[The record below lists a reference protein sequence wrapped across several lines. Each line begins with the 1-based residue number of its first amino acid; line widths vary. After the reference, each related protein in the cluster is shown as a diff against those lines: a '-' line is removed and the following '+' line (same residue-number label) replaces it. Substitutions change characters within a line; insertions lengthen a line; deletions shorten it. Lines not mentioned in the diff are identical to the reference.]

1 MELPLLVARTRES
14 GSLIIAH
21 CRTYVEM
28 LTWGCLPLHFLTTS
42 KKVSILHT
50 TAIILLMKSHEVLL
64 FSSQFMAD
72 EAGKRG
78 GRSLPSL

>member
-14 GSLIIAH
+14 ASLIIAH
-21 CRTYVEM
+21 RRTYVDM
-28 LTWGCLPLHFLTTS
+28 RTWGCLPLLFLTTS
-42 KKVSILHT
+42 KEVSILHT

-72 EAGKRG
+72 GAGKRG

>member
-14 GSLIIAH
+14 ASLIIAH
-21 CRTYVEM
+21 RRTYVDM
-28 LTWGCLPLHFLTTS
+28 RTWGCLPLLFLTTS
-42 KKVSILHT
+42 KEVSILHT
-50 TAIILLMKSHEVLL
+50 TAIILLMKSQEVLL

-72 EAGKRG
+72 GAGKRG

>member
-14 GSLIIAH
+14 ASLIIAH
-21 CRTYVEM
+21 RRTYVEM
-28 LTWGCLPLHFLTTS
+28 RTWGCLPLHFLTTS
-42 KKVSILHT
+42 KEVSILHT
-50 TAIILLMKSHEVLL
+50 AAIILLMKSHEVLL

-72 EAGKRG
+72 GAGKRG